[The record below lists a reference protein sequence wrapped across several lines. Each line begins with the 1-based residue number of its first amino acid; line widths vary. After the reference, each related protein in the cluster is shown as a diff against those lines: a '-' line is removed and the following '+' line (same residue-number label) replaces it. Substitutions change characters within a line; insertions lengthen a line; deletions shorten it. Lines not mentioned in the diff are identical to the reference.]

1 MIGQHL
7 AIANHNGRIENLGA
21 GVFRVAGDE
30 RNAAHFFFEA
40 LERAR
45 HLQAHPGVKQ
55 QILGRVT
62 RYREFREHYQIRA
75 VPISCFIGG
84 SHNARRIAVDIAYN

>member
-1 MIGQHL
+1 
-7 AIANHNGRIENLGA
+7 
-21 GVFRVAGDE
+21 
-30 RNAAHFFFEA
+30 
-40 LERAR
+40 
-45 HLQAHPGVKQ
+45 VKQ

-84 SHNARRIAVDIAYN
+84 SHNARRIAVDVAYH